1 MPMYLYLGDITRM
14 ETDAIVNAAGTDLRR
29 CPGICD
35 AIFAAADTEE
45 LERACRKLGRCR
57 IGRRCHAG
65 CGLPCR
71 YIIHVAGR
79 AGTVGSPGAVPA
91 GRCYQNAL
99 HKAYLCSCRRVAVP
113 LIFSGD
119 CHMPRAASLRVAGAA
134 IADFCQRHPSMEVTL
149 VLYRQSIYDMAKRIL
164 GWEDAPS

>member
-57 IGRRCHAG
+57 IGQAVATPG

-71 YIIHVAGR
+71 YIIHVAGPGWYGGEPR
-79 AGTVGSPGAVPA
+79 ERFLLAG
-91 GRCYQNAL
+91 CYQNAL
-99 HKAYLCSCRRVAVP
+99 HKAYLCSCRRGAVP

-119 CHMPRAASLRVAGAA
+119 CHIISIGLPPGGRGGDFRFLPAPSLHGGDAGALPA
-134 IADFCQRHPSMEVTL
+134 EHLRH
-149 VLYRQSIYDMAKRIL
+149 
-164 GWEDAPS
+164 G

>member
-35 AIFAAADTEE
+35 AIFAAADTEK

-57 IGRRCHAG
+57 IGQAVATPG

-71 YIIHVAGR
+71 YIIRGR
-79 AGTVGSPGAVPA
+79 AGLVRRGAPGAVPA
-91 GRCYQNAL
+91 GR
-99 HKAYLCSCRRVAVP
+99 
-113 LIFSGD
+113 
-119 CHMPRAASLRVAGAA
+119 
-134 IADFCQRHPSMEVTL
+134 
-149 VLYRQSIYDMAKRIL
+149 VLPERPA
-164 GWEDAPS
+164 

>member
-35 AIFAAADTEE
+35 AIFAAADTEK

-57 IGRRCHAG
+57 IGQAVATPG

-71 YIIHVAGR
+71 YIIHVAGLVR
-79 AGTVGSPGAVPA
+79 RGAPGAVPA
-91 GRCYQNAL
+91 GR
-99 HKAYLCSCRRVAVP
+99 
-113 LIFSGD
+113 
-119 CHMPRAASLRVAGAA
+119 
-134 IADFCQRHPSMEVTL
+134 
-149 VLYRQSIYDMAKRIL
+149 VLPERPA
-164 GWEDAPS
+164 

>member
-57 IGRRCHAG
+57 IGQAVAHAG
-65 CGLPCR
+65 LRAALPVHHSR
-71 YIIHVAGR
+71 GR
-79 AGTVGSPGAVPA
+79 AGLVRVGSPGS
-91 GRCYQNAL
+91 G
-99 HKAYLCSCRRVAVP
+99 SCWPGATRTPCIRRICA
-113 LIFSGD
+113 
-119 CHMPRAASLRVAGAA
+119 VAG
-134 IADFCQRHPSMEVTL
+134 
-149 VLYRQSIYDMAKRIL
+149 
-164 GWEDAPS
+164 GWRCR

>member
-35 AIFAAADTEE
+35 AIFAAADTEK

-57 IGRRCHAG
+57 IGQAVATPG

-71 YIIHVAGR
+71 YIIHVAGPGWYGGEPR
-79 AGTVGSPGAVPA
+79 ERFLLAG
-91 GRCYQNAL
+91 CYQNAL

-113 LIFSGD
+113 LL
-119 CHMPRAASLRVAGAA
+119 SL
-134 IADFCQRHPSMEVTL
+134 IH
-149 VLYRQSIYDMAKRIL
+149 I
-164 GWEDAPS
+164 

>member
-35 AIFAAADTEE
+35 AIFAAADTEK

-57 IGRRCHAG
+57 IGQAVATPG

-71 YIIHVAGR
+71 YIIHVAG
-79 AGTVGSPGAVPA
+79 PGWYGGEPRERFLLAPLPTSNADLSDPA
-91 GRCYQNAL
+91 ISDC
-99 HKAYLCSCRRVAVP
+99 P
-113 LIFSGD
+113 LPDGM
-119 CHMPRAASLRVAGAA
+119 CGANH
-134 IADFCQRHPSMEVTL
+134 FPERN
-149 VLYRQSIYDMAKRIL
+149 
-164 GWEDAPS
+164 

>member
-57 IGRRCHAG
+57 IGQAVATPG

-71 YIIHVAGR
+71 YIIHVAGPGWYGGEPR
-79 AGTVGSPGAVPA
+79 ERFLLAG
-91 GRCYQNAL
+91 CYQNAL
-99 HKAYLCSCRRVAVP
+99 HKAYLCQLPA
-113 LIFSGD
+113 GG
-119 CHMPRAASLRVAGAA
+119 GAA
-134 IADFCQRHPSMEVTL
+134 DLLRRLPHAAGRPPSAWPGRRL
-149 VLYRQSIYDMAKRIL
+149 PISASAIPPWR
-164 GWEDAPS
+164 

>member
-57 IGRRCHAG
+57 IGQAVATPG

-71 YIIHVAGR
+71 YIIHVAG
-79 AGTVGSPGAVPA
+79 PGWYGGEPRERFLPA
-91 GRCYQNAL
+91 GGGAADL
-99 HKAYLCSCRRVAVP
+99 LRRLPHAAGGLP
-113 LIFSGD
+113 PRGWGGD
-119 CHMPRAASLRVAGAA
+119 CRFLPAPSLHGGDAGALPA
-134 IADFCQRHPSMEVTL
+134 EHLRH
-149 VLYRQSIYDMAKRIL
+149 
-164 GWEDAPS
+164 G

>member
-35 AIFAAADTEE
+35 AIFAAADTEK

-57 IGRRCHAG
+57 IGQAVATPG

-71 YIIHVAGR
+71 YIIHVAGPGWYGGEPR
-79 AGTVGSPGAVPA
+79 ERFLLAG
-91 GRCYQNAL
+91 CYQNAL
-99 HKAYLCSCRRVAVP
+99 HKAYLCSCRRV
-113 LIFSGD
+113 
-119 CHMPRAASLRVAGAA
+119 A

>member
-57 IGRRCHAG
+57 IGQAVATPG

-71 YIIHVAGR
+71 YIIHVAG
-79 AGTVGSPGAVPA
+79 PGWY
-91 GRCYQNAL
+91 GGERC
-99 HKAYLCSCRRVAVP
+99 R
-113 LIFSGD
+113 
-119 CHMPRAASLRVAGAA
+119 
-134 IADFCQRHPSMEVTL
+134 
-149 VLYRQSIYDMAKRIL
+149 
-164 GWEDAPS
+164 